1 MKSIYC
7 AILAQ
12 IYEISGLDMDLPLVI
27 IITLT
32 VSSIL
37 GGVLNAISGG
47 AGMIIV
53 PLMLVMGI
61 PPINAI
67 AVNKFQNTLGSS
79 TAAYQYLRKGFL
91 DIQSNWPLLVYAL
104 LGSCTGVGLLQW
116 FSAAGI
122 LETIIPYVL
131 IFIGLYFAFA
141 PKASNSA
148 SEPKMSKTRFNAI
161 IGTSS
166 GLYGGFFGMGTGP
179 SLVLAFSALRGYD
192 LRLAVTNSRLVMMV
206 IHSSSL
212 IILMIGGHVWWLIA
226 ICMALGNMA
235 GSYIGSH
242 LLIKSGHGFIK
253 GLLVIVPLASAVKLL
268 FF

>member
-1 MKSIYC
+1 
-7 AILAQ
+7 
-12 IYEISGLDMDLPLVI
+12 MDLPLLIFVA
-27 IITLT
+27 LT
-32 VSSIL
+32 ICSIL
-37 GGVLNAISGG
+37 GGLLNAISGG

-67 AVNKFQNTLGSS
+67 AVNKFQNTMGSS

-91 DIQSNWPLLVYAL
+91 DIESNWPLLIYAL
-104 LGSCTGVGLLQW
+104 IGSCIGVGMLQW

-122 LETIIPYVL
+122 LEAIIPYIL
-131 IFIGLYFAFA
+131 IFIAFYFVFA
-141 PKASNSA
+141 PKASN
-148 SEPKMSKTRFNAI
+148 EKRTPKMSKTKFNAI

-166 GLYGGFFGMGTGP
+166 GLYGGSIGMGTGP
-179 SLVLAFSALRGYD
+179 NLVLAFSVLRGYD
-192 LRLAVTNSRLVMMV
+192 LRMAVTNSRLVMMV

-212 IILMIGGHVWWLIA
+212 LILMIGGHVWWLLA

-235 GSYIGSH
+235 GSYLGSH

-253 GLLVIVPLASAVKLL
+253 ALLIIVPLASAIKLL

>member
-1 MKSIYC
+1 
-7 AILAQ
+7 
-12 IYEISGLDMDLPLVI
+12 MDLPLLIIVI
-27 IITLT
+27 L
-32 VSSIL
+32 SACSIF
-37 GGVLNAISGG
+37 GGLLNAISGG

-53 PLMLVMGI
+53 PLMLVIGI

-79 TAAYQYLRKGFL
+79 TAAHQYLRKGLL
-91 DIQSNWPLLVYAL
+91 DIQSNWPMLVFAL
-104 LGSCTGVGLLQW
+104 VGSCIGVGLLQW
-116 FSAAGI
+116 FSATGI
-122 LETIIPYVL
+122 LEVIIPYVL
-131 IFIGLYFAFA
+131 IFIGLYFGFA
-141 PKASNSA
+141 PRVSSNA
-148 SEPKMSKTRFNAI
+148 GEPRMSKTRFNAI

-179 SLVLAFSALRGYD
+179 GLVLAFSVLRGYD
-192 LRLAVTNSRLVMMV
+192 LRLAVTNSRLVMMI

-212 IILMIGGHVWWLIA
+212 LILMVGGHVWWLLA

-235 GSYIGSH
+235 GSYLGSH

-253 GLLVIVPLASAVKLL
+253 ALLVIVPLASAVKLL